1 VKIIK
6 IAWRN
11 LLRYKRRTL
20 LTSALIS
27 IGVTL
32 VIVFG
37 GIGNSFKNEVIGIL
51 TNTNLGDIQ
60 IHRKGYV
67 SSIDNLPL
75 DLTIPEQTLPR
86 IEKLLSDDPDV
97 KAYSE
102 RIRFGSL
109 ISNFSQT
116 TNMRFTAV
124 YPEAESA
131 TCPGLPQR
139 IKTGDANPC
148 TFIKP
153 GWIVIPQNI
162 AAGLSLK
169 IGSDVVLV
177 ATNKDGSVNGLT
189 LRISGISENIL
200 GPQGKDGY
208 MHINDAISLL
218 RIENGGITEIAIKL
232 KNFDTLAKTYSQLK
246 ADLSQFKEPEAA
258 NPLTMNTSPNKQAQA
273 GGSILEIH
281 TWQELSPFASLAQIV
296 TLLIIVI
303 RIVLIFIVLVSVLN
317 VMIMSVYERV
327 GEIGTIASI
336 GTLPSRIMALF
347 LTEGLSLGLLSA
359 IAGSILGSVILL
371 VIGAAKLHFTF
382 GMMNLMLAPQIPAGE
397 VLLALIS
404 VVIVSLLASFQPA
417 LKASRMQPVEALRHV

>member
-1 VKIIK
+1 MKIIK

-20 LTSALIS
+20 MTSALIA

-60 IHRKGYV
+60 IHRRGYV

-75 DLTIPEQTLPR
+75 NLTIPEQTLPR
-86 IEKLLSDDPDV
+86 LETLLSDDPEV

-102 RIRFGSL
+102 RIRFGAL

-139 IKTGDANPC
+139 IKTGDASPS

-153 GWIVIPQNI
+153 GWVVIPQNI
-162 AAGLSLK
+162 AAGLNLT
-169 IGSDVVLV
+169 IGGDVVLV
-177 ATNKDGSVNGLT
+177 ATNVDGSVNGLT

-208 MHINDAISLL
+208 MHINDARALL
-218 RIENGGITEIAIKL
+218 RIENGGITEIAVKL
-232 KNFDTLAKTYSQLK
+232 KNFGSLAKTYSQLK
-246 ADLSQFKEPEAA
+246 ADLSQFKGPEDSDS
-258 NPLTMNTSPNKQAQA
+258 SPGKQAQA

-281 TWQELSPFASLAQIV
+281 TWQELSPFASIAQIV
-296 TLLIIVI
+296 TLLIMVI
-303 RIVLIFIVLVSVLN
+303 RIVLIFIVLISVLN
-317 VMIMSVYERV
+317 VMMMSVYERV

-347 LTEGLSLGLLSA
+347 LTEGLALGFLSA
-359 IAGSILGSVILL
+359 IAGSILGSMILL
-371 VIGAAKLHFTF
+371 VISAAKLHFTF
-382 GMMNLMLAPQIPAGE
+382 GMMNLILAPQIPAGE
-397 VLLALIS
+397 VVLALVS
-404 VVIVSLLASFQPA
+404 VVIISLLASFQPA

>member
-1 VKIIK
+1 MKIIK

-20 LTSALIS
+20 MTSALIA

-60 IHRKGYV
+60 IHRRGYV

-75 DLTIPEQTLPR
+75 NLTIPEQTLP
-86 IEKLLSDDPDV
+86 KLRTLVSDNPDV

-102 RIRFGSL
+102 RIRFGAL

-139 IKTGDANPC
+139 IKTGDANPS

-153 GWIVIPQNI
+153 GWVVIPQNI
-162 AAGLSLK
+162 AAGLDLTV
-169 IGSDVVLV
+169 GSDVVLV
-177 ATNKDGSVNGLT
+177 ATNVDGSVNGLT

-208 MHINDAISLL
+208 MHIDDARSLL
-218 RIENGGITEIAIKL
+218 RVENGGITEIAIKL
-232 KNFDTLAKTYSQLK
+232 KNFGTLAKTYSRLK
-246 ADLSQFKEPEAA
+246 ADLSQFKGPE
-258 NPLTMNTSPNKQAQA
+258 TSKAS
-273 GGSILEIH
+273 GSILEIH
-281 TWQELSPFASLAQIV
+281 TWQDLSPFASIAQIV
-296 TLLIIVI
+296 TLLIIVM

-317 VMIMSVYERV
+317 VMMMSVYERV

-347 LTEGLSLGLLSA
+347 LTEGLALGFLSA
-359 IAGSILGSVILL
+359 IAGSILGSMILL
-371 VIGAAKLHFTF
+371 VIRAAKLHFTF
-382 GMMNLMLAPQIPAGE
+382 GMMKLILAPQIPAGE
-397 VLLALIS
+397 VVLALVS
-404 VVIVSLLASFQPA
+404 VVIISLMASFQPA